1 VKTQVQEGLSFF
13 FTKNILDKFFLFRYL
28 GNYGN
33 DNSFLCKIK
42 KAGKKNDPADFYGNG
57 NWKYNKSF
65 RRKATMA
72 DQGEKQR
79 IAEAASKRFF
89 ELGVS
94 KVTID
99 EVAAD
104 LGMSKKTIY
113 KFFPSKDD
121 LLLAGVH
128 MNMERIGKEVSTIIN
143 SPEPFEKKVAAFLV
157 VVGRQISRISGQF
170 QSDLRRVSPHVWN
183 EIDTF
188 RREVVI
194 AQLKKLFV
202 QAKKEGYFRED
213 LNVEIFQLIL
223 VNAAQGIV
231 NPKILAANPF
241 SAVEAYK
248 EIIRVL
254 FTGALT
260 DKGKKHLHLFDS
272 QFEHELSQRM
282 I

>member
-1 VKTQVQEGLSFF
+1 
-13 FTKNILDKFFLFRYL
+13 
-28 GNYGN
+28 
-33 DNSFLCKIK
+33 
-42 KAGKKNDPADFYGNG
+42 
-57 NWKYNKSF
+57 
-65 RRKATMA
+65 MA
-72 DQGEKQR
+72 DQEEKRR
-79 IAEAASKRFF
+79 IVEAASKRFF

-113 KFFPSKDD
+113 KFFSSKDD
-121 LLLAGVH
+121 LLLAGVR
-128 MNMERIGKEVSTIIN
+128 MNMKRIGKEVSSIIN
-143 SPEPFEKKVAAFLV
+143 SSEPFEKKVATFLV
-157 VVGRQISRISGQF
+157 IVGRQVSRISQQF
-170 QSDLRRVSPHVWN
+170 QSDLRRLSPHVWN

-194 AQLKKLFV
+194 GQLKKLFL
-202 QAKKEGYFRED
+202 QAKAEGFFRKD

-231 NPKILAANPF
+231 NPKILSVNPF

-248 EIIRVL
+248 EIVKVL
-254 FTGALT
+254 FTGAMT
-260 DKGKKHLHLFDS
+260 DKGKKQLHLFDS